1 MGGKQMRKFAAIL
14 FASMLLYGSGVAIQ
28 AYKAAPQID
37 LAQVLA
43 DTGAVLLEATV
54 DAWCEVKEP
63 VHKPEDAGRILGK
76 VLTGMGLSDVGPIQ
90 LESMSAAEEF
100 GQITMREAKVEAQL
114 ASGVIL
120 LAAVQSTESDGQQDT
135 YLMLSLYDQSARPD
149 LHAMYA
155 LLTKGTATLGAKPEH
170 ATQLVGILEG
180 QLTPDRVA
188 ELVAQI
194 MRGTEAEM
202 KNIYQNG
209 PLVSVSGYSARL
221 DTHIYGKGL
230 ANINLAMRYNTEEDN
245 TWIYLGCPSVW
256 ESI

>member
-1 MGGKQMRKFAAIL
+1 MRKFAAVL
-14 FASMLLYGSGVAIQ
+14 FAGMLVYGSGVAIQ
-28 AYKAAPQID
+28 AFKAMPNID
-37 LAQVLA
+37 LAQVMTN
-43 DTGAVLLEATV
+43 TGAILLEATV

-63 VHKPEDAGRILGK
+63 VHKPEDAGRILTK
-76 VLTGMGLSDVGPIQ
+76 VLAGMGLHDIGPIQ

-114 ASGVIL
+114 ASGVTL
-120 LAAVQSTESDGQQDT
+120 LAAVQSTESEGQQDT

-149 LHAMYA
+149 LPAMYA
-155 LLTKGTATLGAKPEH
+155 LLTKGTATLGARPEH
-170 ATQLVGILEG
+170 ATQLVGVLEG

-221 DTHIYGKGL
+221 DTNIYAKGL
-230 ANINLAMRYNTEEDN
+230 ANINLAMRYNAEENN
-245 TWIYLGCPSVW
+245 TWIYLGCPTVW
-256 ESI
+256 EPI